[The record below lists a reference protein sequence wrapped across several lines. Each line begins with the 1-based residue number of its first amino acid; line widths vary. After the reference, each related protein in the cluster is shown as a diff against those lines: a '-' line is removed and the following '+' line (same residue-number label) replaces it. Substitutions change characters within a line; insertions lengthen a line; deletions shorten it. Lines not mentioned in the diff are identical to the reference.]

1 MIKINNIRK
10 AFGGIIALDNCNL
23 EIKEGKITAIIGPN
37 GSGKTTLFNI
47 LSRLE
52 KADSGEILFDGK
64 NITNLKD
71 FQIAKLG
78 FSRTFQDVRLFRNLT
93 VKDHIDI
100 ALSNEYEFL
109 FDSLFKK
116 KKDKEKRLKEI
127 LRIVGLEKY
136 NDTIVSELS
145 YGQRKLADLAMAI
158 AKKHKIIL
166 LDEPVAGVNP
176 ILRNEIK
183 IILKELRKRGETIAV
198 IEHDMNFVMDITD
211 FVYVLDYGKV
221 IESGTP
227 RMIQKSRK
235 VLEAYIG
242 K

>member
-10 AFGGIIALDNCNL
+10 AFGGIIALDYCNL
-23 EIKEGKITAIIGPN
+23 EIKYGKITAIIGPN

-52 KADSGEILFDGK
+52 KADDGEILFDGK
-64 NITNLKD
+64 DITNLRD

-93 VKDHIDI
+93 VKDHIEI
-100 ALSNEYEFL
+100 ALSDEYEFL

-116 KKDKEKRLKEI
+116 KKDKLNEI
-127 LRIVGLEKY
+127 LDIVGLGEY
-136 NDTIVSELS
+136 GDTIVSELS

-176 ILRNEIK
+176 LLRNEIK
-183 IILKELRKRGETIAV
+183 IILKELRKKGETIAV
-198 IEHDMNFVMDITD
+198 IEHDMNFVMDIAD